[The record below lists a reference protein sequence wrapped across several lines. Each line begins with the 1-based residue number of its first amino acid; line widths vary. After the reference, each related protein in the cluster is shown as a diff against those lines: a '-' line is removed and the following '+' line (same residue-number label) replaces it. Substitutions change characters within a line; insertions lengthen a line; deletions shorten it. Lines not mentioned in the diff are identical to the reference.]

1 MTTPVMQLQKLDVF
15 YGHFHAVHGID
26 MDCDA
31 GEIVSVIGANGAG
44 KSSVMKAIMGQVGR
58 TQGQVLLDGKDIK
71 NLRTPERIKQG
82 VALVPEGRR
91 LFPSLSVE
99 ENLNIGLYT
108 ARPGGIGLQDVF
120 DIFPVLKDR
129 RAQRASQLSGGQQQM
144 VAIGRALLMNP
155 RIVLFDEISLGLAP
169 LIVKDIYKILPKLSA
184 KGLGVVVVEQDISRS
199 LAVADRFYCLLEGRV
214 TLSGRP
220 ADFTREDVANSY
232 FGMDH

>member
-1 MTTPVMQLQKLDVF
+1 MTNPVMQLQNLDVF

-58 TQGQVLLDGKDIK
+58 TQGQVLLDGQDIK
-71 NLRTPERIKQG
+71 NLSTPERIKQG

-99 ENLNIGLYT
+99 ENLNIGRYT
-108 ARPGGIGLQDVF
+108 ARPGGIALQDVF
-120 DIFPVLKDR
+120 DIFPVLKER

-199 LAVADRFYCLLEGRV
+199 LSVADRFYCLLEGRV